1 MADVLADVL
10 EATRTGGIV
19 FARATMGAPWALR
32 CDPVKLAAF
41 HIVARGS
48 CTIRFDHGPDPLT
61 LGTGDVALLPHGDG
75 HTLYDDPTAPAMALA
90 DLLARIPAGE
100 VGDVHA
106 GGDGPPTT
114 LVCGGYVFHHDGPHP
129 LLGQL
134 PAVVHL
140 AGDTASVEIRA
151 TVDLLRREIAT
162 RQPGSTRVIG
172 RLADVLL
179 VHALRQWV
187 DQRPT
192 AHRAA
197 GWLRALRDPTVA
209 ATLSLIHGQVGRPW
223 TLTTLA
229 AEVGVSPS
237 ALKRRF
243 RKLTGEPPGAY
254 LTRWRIDTAAR
265 LLHDTDLPVG
275 RIAGDVGYR
284 SEYAFNRAFARARGQ
299 SPGRYRQAA
308 RHQTPAEQLGV
319 ASPPR

>member
-1 MADVLADVL
+1 VTDVLADVL
-10 EATRTGGIV
+10 EATRTGGTV
-19 FARATMGAPWALR
+19 FARAMMGAPWALR

-48 CTIRFDHGPDPLT
+48 CTIRFDHGPDTLM

-75 HTLYDDPTAPAMALA
+75 HTLYDDPAAPAMALA
-90 DLLARIPAGE
+90 DLLAEIPGGE
-100 VGDVHA
+100 IGDVNA
-106 GGDGPPTT
+106 GGNGPPTA
-114 LVCGGYVFHHDGPHP
+114 LLCGGYVFHNEGPHP

-134 PAVVHL
+134 PPVVHL
-140 AGDTASVEIRA
+140 ASDTASVEVRA
-151 TVDLLRREIAT
+151 TVDLLGREIAN
-162 RQPGSTRVIG
+162 RRPGSTRVIG

-179 VHALRQWV
+179 VHALRQWI
-187 DQRPT
+187 DQQST
-192 AHRAA
+192 SHGAA

-209 ATLSLIHGQVGRPW
+209 SALSLIHGQVGRPW

-243 RKLTGEPPGAY
+243 RELTGEPPGAY

-265 LLHDTDLPVG
+265 LLHDTDRPVG

-284 SEYAFNRAFARARGQ
+284 SQYAFNRAFARARRQ

-308 RHQTPAEQLGV
+308 RRQTPAEQLGITD
-319 ASPPR
+319 PP